1 MSKYI
6 SFIDTDSLRPI
17 ADIDELQRLV
27 DECRA
32 KDKPLANLDVSRLN
46 IDNFNFERLEII
58 NVVFNYYDP
67 EVKERKTFFNL
78 SFKGSRLQNVALPF
92 SRFERCN
99 FDSFKITKKEMAK
112 KGITIDK
119 QLIEEEECTTLM
131 KEVDFFFC
139 EFDICRFRR
148 TRMDIA
154 DFRYSRFIDC
164 SLGDWDVNIG
174 DFYMVYFGG
183 TTNFNRSIFR
193 KCSLT
198 YAIFEQNCPDISYI
212 YKLAQEDSEVFSDVI
227 IGKQNWS
234 KHNPCADFSH
244 VNEGEDDNDPLKSKI
259 DAYKEAQRVYATL
272 SGIYNGKGLYRES
285 NEAYGRAKDNEIRHY
300 WYSLKKNL
308 KDGCFSGCFKDLG
321 HLSTLSLSWFF
332 GYGYKVPYVIL
343 IFLSI
348 VWACSIHF
356 RNKILEN
363 SAMGIHIDGVDD
375 ELDYIDSFAHSL
387 NNSMGPHSPFYD
399 TVGLIWGSIETV
411 IGILLIGFLG
421 FIMANRIR
429 NNA

>member
-6 SFIDTDSLRPI
+6 SFIETESLRPV

-27 DECRA
+27 DYCRA
-32 KDKPLANLDVSRLN
+32 NNKPLANLDLSGLDIN
-46 IDNFNFERLEII
+46 NFNFERLEIK

-78 SFKGSRLQNVALPF
+78 SFKGSHLNNVALPF
-92 SRFERCN
+92 CRFERCN
-99 FDSFKITKKEMAK
+99 FDSIKITKRELVKKAHATEKQIIKEQ
-112 KGITIDK
+112 GP
-119 QLIEEEECTTLM
+119 TLM
-131 KEVDFFFC
+131 NEVDFFFS
-139 EFDICRFRR
+139 EFDTCRFRR
-148 TRMDIA
+148 VKMNIA

-164 SLGDWDVNIG
+164 SLGDWDVTIG
-174 DFYMVYFGG
+174 DFYMAYFGG
-183 TTNFNRSIFR
+183 TTNFNRSKFR
-193 KCSLT
+193 TCSLT

-212 YKLAQEDSEVFSDVI
+212 DRLAQEDSKVFGDII
-227 IGKQNWS
+227 IGKENWS

-259 DAYKEAQRVYATL
+259 EASQEAQRVYATL

-300 WYSLKKNL
+300 RYSLRKNL
-308 KDGCFSGCFKDLG
+308 RDFSFFGCLKDLG
-321 HLSTLSLSWFF
+321 HLTTLSLSWLF
-332 GYGYKVPYVIL
+332 GYGYKVPYVIF
-343 IFLSI
+343 IFLGI
-348 VWACSIHF
+348 VWACSVHF

-363 SAMGIHIDGVDD
+363 SARGIHVDGVVDNP
-375 ELDYIDSFAHSL
+375 DYLDSFAHSL

-399 TVGLIWGSIETV
+399 TVGLIWGSLETV
-411 IGILLIGFLG
+411 SGILLIGFLG